1 MGRREF
7 CGVSFSNTMNE
18 AINIVSF
25 DAVDLIFTRARTEAD
40 EAIHREPEIS
50 GIMISTILNH
60 ETLESAIIHRLA
72 ARLGH
77 PEVPGDLIRKTYHDV
92 IAHDPSIGEA
102 FRADLVAFVDRDPA
116 CSRLIEPILYFKG
129 FHAIQTHRLAHA
141 LWIAGRKDFALYL
154 QSRSSEVFQTD
165 INPAAKFGKGI
176 FLDHATGLVVGSTAV
191 IEDDVSM
198 LQDVT
203 LGGTGKEKGDRH
215 PKIRHGVLIGAG
227 AKILGNIEVGHC
239 ARIAAGSVVL
249 HPVPNNKTVAGV
261 PAKIVGEAGCAEP
274 ALSMDQIL
282 AGKPQIV

>member
-1 MGRREF
+1 
-7 CGVSFSNTMNE
+7 VSTAQHTAAIGIEKVDAIFARMRSE
-18 AINIVSF
+18 AEDTI
-25 DAVDLIFTRARTEAD
+25 L
-40 EAIHREPEIS
+40 REPEIS

-60 ETLESAIIHRLA
+60 DSLESAIIYRLA

-77 PEVPGDLIRKTYHDV
+77 PEVPGDLIRKTYLDV

-102 FRADLVAFVDRDPA
+102 FRADLVAVVDRDPA
-116 CSRLIEPILYFKG
+116 CCRVLEPVLYFKG

-141 LWIAGRKDFALYL
+141 LWLAGRRDFALYL

-165 INPAAKFGKGI
+165 VHPAARFGKGI
-176 FLDHATGLVVGSTAV
+176 FLDHATGLVVGSTAT
-191 IEDDVSM
+191 IDDDVSM

-215 PKIRHGVLIGAG
+215 PKIQHGVLIGAG

-274 ALSMDQIL
+274 ARSMDQIL
-282 AGKPQIV
+282 ATKPYIV

>member
-1 MGRREF
+1 M
-7 CGVSFSNTMNE
+7 SFSNTMHE
-18 AINIVSF
+18 AANVVSF
-25 DAVDLIFTRARTEAD
+25 DSVDPVFARMRTEAE
-40 EAIHREPEIS
+40 EAILREPEIS
-50 GIMISTILNH
+50 GIMISTILDH
-60 ETLESAIIHRLA
+60 DTLETAIIHRLA

-77 PEVPGDLIRKTYHDV
+77 PEVPGDLIRQTYLDV
-92 IAHDPSIGEA
+92 IAHDPAIGLA
-102 FRADLVAFVDRDPA
+102 FRADLVAVVDRDPA
-116 CSRLIEPILYFKG
+116 CIRVIEPVLYFKG

-141 LWIAGRKDFALYL
+141 LWIAGRRDFALYL

-165 INPAAKFGKGI
+165 VHPAACFGKGI

-282 AGKPQIV
+282 AAKPSVV